1 MQIPRTG
8 VGCGTG
14 VGVGRCWPVTKIVGA
29 AIKARSRATLYFSMV
44 IPQFLCEFWAENLPH
59 GIKTQNRLNAADSNA
74 EKPGL
79 WPGFSTL
86 RLVMVC
92 DPIRDRQIERRAFE
106 RIAGDV
112 SRLWRSEYQ
121 KAPRGEKLNG
131 GRF

>member
-1 MQIPRTG
+1 
-8 VGCGTG
+8 
-14 VGVGRCWPVTKIVGA
+14 
-29 AIKARSRATLYFSMV
+29 MV

-59 GIKTQNRLNAADSNA
+59 GIRTQNRLNAADSNA

-92 DPIRDRQIERRAFE
+92 DPIHDRQIERRAFE

-112 SRLWRSEYQ
+112 SRLGRSEYQ
-121 KAPRGEKLNG
+121 KAPEVKNSMAVDSDAKMSKLLFAFPLKAMEKAVYSLA
-131 GRF
+131 